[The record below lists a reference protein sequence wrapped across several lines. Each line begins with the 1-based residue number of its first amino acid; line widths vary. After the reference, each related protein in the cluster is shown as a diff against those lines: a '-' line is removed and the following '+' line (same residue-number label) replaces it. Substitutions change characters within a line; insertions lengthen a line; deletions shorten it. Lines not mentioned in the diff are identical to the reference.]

1 MKKIALILA
10 VIMLFSAVSVFAAPS
25 VEYIFYGVDDTE
37 GGTRE
42 PAFFVFGKYTNNS
55 TASGTLVS
63 EDVGVYYN
71 GVKYSYEKN
80 GNTTNAS
87 GLFGIAFDDKDD
99 VKDKMTSFK
108 VQPYSVNNYGEKLGA
123 EQEYDFVNDEMK
135 ASSNA
140 KLASVSINRN
150 QSYNVNLR
158 TVMSPAFDPDT
169 DEYIVYGYFG
179 AANANLKDLT
189 LTWTTED
196 PDAVVSDSKA
206 DFYKDV
212 TDTGVSTYPKYDGT
226 DEYKNKRVLTVTA
239 PDGETSKTYTFYF
252 HNNNAYKNGGTN
264 TVNMQTYKGE
274 ELSDGIYSTPNTT
287 FSKYVN
293 AYPEKGSDKSR
304 YVVMTFPIKDG
315 MKDAKAISLDTGYLV
330 LKNLTNIKNA
340 VIATRAY
347 DASQNDRLGKV
358 CGKFIISDTD
368 TFITENKYY
377 NLNIDVTELVKDSI
391 KANKTEVQIALQ
403 LMDLETNG
411 GHSEPGFAFSY
422 IGNTN
427 GQEPRLSWSFN

>member
-1 MKKIALILA
+1 MKKIALFLA
-10 VIMLFSAVSVFAAPS
+10 VIMMLSAVSVLAAPS

-37 GGTRE
+37 GGTGI
-42 PAFFVFGKYTNNS
+42 PAYFVFGKYTNNS
-55 TASGTLVS
+55 TTSGTLVS

-71 GVKYSYEKN
+71 GEKYSYVKD

-150 QSYNVNLR
+150 QANNVNLR
-158 TVMSPAFDPDT
+158 TVMSPAFDPDIDKYT
-169 DEYIVYGYFG
+169 VYGYFG
-179 AANANLKDLT
+179 AANATLKDLT

-196 PDAVVSDSKA
+196 PDAIVEDSK
-206 DFYKDV
+206 DEFYTKINDNGSMSYAKDAN
-212 TDTGVSTYPKYDGT
+212 G
-226 DEYKNKRVLTVTA
+226 EYYNKRVLTVTA
-239 PDGETSKTYTFYF
+239 PDGETKKVYTFYF
-252 HNNNAYKNGGTN
+252 HTHNNYKTGASN
-264 TVNMQTYKGE
+264 TVQMSSYEAE
-274 ELSDGIYSTPNTT
+274 ELSEGNYSSPTSTY
-287 FSKYVN
+287 SKYVN
-293 AYPEKGSDKSR
+293 AFPEKGSAKSR
-304 YVVMTFPIKDG
+304 YMVMNFPITDG

-330 LKNLTNIKNA
+330 LKNLGNIKNA

-347 DASQNDRLGKV
+347 DASQNDKLGKV
-358 CGKFIISDTD
+358 CGKFIISDTNK
-368 TFITENKYY
+368 FITENEYY
-377 NLNIDVTELVKDSI
+377 NLTIDVTELVKDAV
-391 KANKTEVQIALQ
+391 KADKTEVQIALQ

-422 IGNTN
+422 IHATN
-427 GQEPRLSWSFN
+427 GNQPRLNLSLD